1 MKCVMMCLFV
11 FMVTSTGLP
20 LSAQHFMI
28 KGGVNL
34 SNLSEFRNTPNTPL
48 VMTDQQ
54 INFHVE
60 TSVEFQFTERYS
72 AQGGLKYSGRG
83 HSFEY
88 LHIGEFFWN
97 DESVTSRM
105 HYLDIPLALKASFQ
119 GGTCETYLF
128 AGGYLGIGLHGK
140 DYRTTV
146 TRNGIVEKSEVNAF
160 DADGPFK
167 RLDYGAIG
175 GAGMYFGPV
184 FLEFSYSMG
193 LTDIGRETY
202 LDKNTYNRLLSI
214 SLGYRLN

>member
-1 MKCVMMCLFV
+1 MKSVMMCLFV
-11 FMVTSTGLP
+11 LMVTSAGLP

-28 KGGVNL
+28 KGGLNF

-48 VMTDQQ
+48 AMTAPQV
-54 INFHVE
+54 NFHVE
-60 TSVEFQFTERYS
+60 TAVEFQFTKRYS

-97 DESVTSRM
+97 KVSVTSLM
-105 HYLDIPLALKASFQ
+105 HYLDIPFMLKASFQ

-140 DYRTTV
+140 DHRTTV
-146 TRNGIVEKSEVNAF
+146 KRNGTVEKSEVNAF

-184 FLEFSYSMG
+184 FLELSYSVG
-193 LTDIGRETY
+193 LTNIGHGTY
-202 LDKNTYNRLLSI
+202 LDQNTYNRLLSL
-214 SLGYRLN
+214 SLGYRL